1 MTAPL
6 RLVIVGGGTAGWMT
20 AAAFASTFRADQMRI
35 RLIESSEIGIVGV
48 GEATLPHIRFF
59 NKRIGIDEQELMAR
73 TQATFK
79 LGIEFC
85 DWGRVGDSYVHPFG
99 AFGTRAGPVPFHH
112 LWLRQAR
119 EGRAKPIEEYS
130 LPIVAARQNKFALPA
145 ENKDDIMSTFGFA
158 FQFDA
163 SLYAAYLR
171 TFAEQRGVVRTD
183 GKIVDVTL
191 RGDDGRVESVKLAD
205 GSDVAGDLFI
215 DCSGFR
221 GLLIE
226 QALKTGY
233 DPWTKW
239 LPCDRA
245 VAMPC
250 ENAGRLTPY
259 TRATARE
266 AGWQWRIPLQHRM
279 GNGYVY
285 GSEFIS
291 DDEAAARLSSRLDG
305 KALAEPR
312 FLRFTAGRRRK
323 PWNRNVVA
331 IGLAG
336 GFLEPLEST
345 SIHLIQV
352 AITTL
357 IDYLTEQSL
366 ADGGDFDPRIV
377 DGFNRWIEMEYDR
390 VRDFLILHYHATERD
405 DAPIW
410 NYCRNMQIPDSLAHK
425 MELFRHRA
433 HVVTYKD
440 GLFLEPSWLAVYFG
454 QRVMPEAY
462 DPRVAA
468 WSDEE
473 LTKWLGTMHARIAE
487 GVMRMSAHEE
497 FLAQYCPAS
506 AMPPKSEMPNMIA
519 AKRPS

>member
-1 MTAPL
+1 MNSAPPL

-20 AAAFASTFRADQMRI
+20 AAAFAATLRPDQCEV

-59 NKRIGIDEQELMAR
+59 NRRIGIDERELMAH
-73 TQATFK
+73 THATFK
-79 LGIEFC
+79 LGIEFVN
-85 DWGRVGDSYVHPFG
+85 WARLGDSYIHPFG
-99 AFGTRAGPVPFHH
+99 AYGTRAGGVSFHNF
-112 LWLRQAR
+112 WLRR
-119 EGRAKPIEEYS
+119 RRAGDTTPIEDYS
-130 LPIVAARQNKFALPA
+130 LPIVASRRNRFSLPS
-145 ENKDDIMSTFGFA
+145 EDTTSLSSTFGYA

-163 SLYAAYLR
+163 SLYAQYLR
-171 TFAEQRGVVRTD
+171 GFAEQRGVKRTD
-183 GKIVDVTL
+183 AKVVDVAL
-191 RGDDGRVESVKLAD
+191 RGEDGFIESIKLD
-205 GSDVAGDLFI
+205 SGETVAGDLFI

-233 DPWTKW
+233 DEWTRW

-250 ENAGRLTPY
+250 ENAGPLTPY

-266 AGWQWRIPLQHRM
+266 AGWQWRIPLQHRT

-285 GSEFIS
+285 SSKFIS
-291 DDEAAARLSSRLDG
+291 DDEAGAKLSSRLDG
-305 KALAEPR
+305 KALADPR

-323 PWNRNVVA
+323 TWNRNCVA

-357 IDYLTEQSL
+357 IDYVTPGR
-366 ADGGDFDPRIV
+366 AFDPRTV
-377 DGFNRWIEMEYDR
+377 EAFNRWIEMEYDR

-405 DAPIW
+405 DAPLW
-410 NYCRNMQIPDSLAHK
+410 NYCRTMDIPDSLKHK
-425 MELFRHRA
+425 MELFRRRA
-433 HVVTYKD
+433 QVVQYKD

-454 QRVMPEAY
+454 QRVMPDGY
-462 DPRVAA
+462 DPRADA
-468 WSDEE
+468 TPRPDLDGWM
-473 LTKWLGTMHARIAE
+473 TTMRDRIDTA
-487 GVMRMSAHEE
+487 VNQMPDHET
-497 FLAQYCPAS
+497 FLAQYCPSGAR
-506 AMPPKSEMPNMIA
+506 A
-519 AKRPS
+519 

>member
-1 MTAPL
+1 MSSPL
-6 RLVIVGGGTAGWMT
+6 RIVIVGGGTAGWMT
-20 AAAFASTFRADQMRI
+20 AAALSAVFTSAQRQV

-59 NKRIGIDEQELMAR
+59 NKRIGIDERELMAK

-79 LGIEFC
+79 LGIDFR
-85 DWGRVGDSYVHPFG
+85 DWGRLGDSYIHPFG
-99 AFGTRAGPVPFHH
+99 AYGSRAGGIGFHH
-112 LWLRQAR
+112 YWLRAR
-119 EGRAKPIEEYS
+119 AAGNTTDIGEYS
-130 LPIVAARQNKFALPA
+130 LPIVAARQNKFTQPSEDPRDVL
-145 ENKDDIMSTFGFA
+145 STFGYA

-171 TFAEQRGVVRTD
+171 GFSESRGVQRTD
-183 GKIVDVTL
+183 GKIVDVKL
-191 RGDDGRVESVKLAD
+191 DGESGAVESVNLES
-205 GSDVAGDLFI
+205 GEVVTGDLFI

-233 DPWTKW
+233 DEWTRW

-245 VAMPC
+245 MAVPC
-250 ENAGRLTPY
+250 ENSGPLTPY

-266 AGWQWRIPLQHRM
+266 AGWQWRIPLQHRT

-285 GSEFIS
+285 SSRFIS
-291 DDEAAARLSSRLDG
+291 DDEAAAKLLSRLDG
-305 KALAEPR
+305 KALGTPR
-312 FLRFTAGRRRK
+312 PLRFTAGRRRK
-323 PWNRNVVA
+323 TWNRNVIA

-357 IDYLTEQSL
+357 IDYLTERTMTM
-366 ADGGDFDPRIV
+366 GGQFDEKLV
-377 DGFNRWIEMEYDR
+377 AAYNAWIEMEYDR

-410 NYCRNMQIPDSLAHK
+410 NYCRTMPIPDSLAHK
-425 MELFRHRA
+425 MELFRERA
-433 HVVTYKD
+433 NVVTYKD

-454 QRVMPEAY
+454 QRVMPDGY
-462 DPRVAA
+462 DPRLDELATADVEAQLTRVREKVLLAA
-468 WSDEE
+468 
-473 LTKWLGTMHARIAE
+473 AR
-487 GVMRMSAHEE
+487 MPDHET
-497 FLAQYCPAS
+497 FLRSYCPATPPA
-506 AMPPKSEMPNMIA
+506 AMA
-519 AKRPS
+519 GARP

>member
-1 MTAPL
+1 VRPPL
-6 RLVIVGGGTAGWMT
+6 NIVIVGGGTAGWMT
-20 AAAFASTFRADQMRI
+20 AAAFASVLGQQKCRI

-59 NKRIGIDEQELMAR
+59 NKRIGIDERELMAR

-79 LGIEFC
+79 LGIEFV
-85 DWGRVGDSYVHPFG
+85 DWARLGDSYFHPFG
-99 AFGTRAGPVPFHH
+99 AYGSRMAGVPFHNY
-112 LWLRQAR
+112 WLRQQQAGDTTAL
-119 EGRAKPIEEYS
+119 EDYS
-130 LPIVAARQNKFALPA
+130 LPIVASRMNKFALPSEDPA
-145 ENKDDIMSTFGFA
+145 AVLSTFGYA

-171 TFAEQRGVVRTD
+171 GFSEQRGVQRTD
-183 GKIVDVTL
+183 GKIVDVKL
-191 RGDDGRVESVKLAD
+191 RGTDGWIESVKLED
-205 GSDVAGDLFI
+205 GSMITGDLFI

-233 DPWTKW
+233 DEWTKW

-245 VAMPC
+245 AAVPC
-250 ENAGRLTPY
+250 ENASPLTPY

-266 AGWQWRIPLQHRM
+266 AGWQWRIPLQHRT

-285 GSEFIS
+285 SSGFIS
-291 DDEAAARLSSRLDG
+291 DDEVASKLLSRLDG
-305 KALAEPR
+305 KALADPR

-323 PWNRNVVA
+323 TWNRNCVA

-357 IDYLTEQSL
+357 IDYLTDTPASAE
-366 ADGGDFDPRIV
+366 APFDPRTV
-377 DGFNRWIEMEYDR
+377 DAFNRWIEMEYDR

-410 NYCRNMQIPDSLAHK
+410 NYCRTMDIPDSLKHK

-433 HVVTYKD
+433 RVVTYKD

-454 QRVMPEAY
+454 QRVIPQGY
-462 DPRVAA
+462 DPLADAA
-468 WSDEE
+468 DGAA
-473 LTKWLGTMHARIAE
+473 LARKMQQVREQIQTAA
-487 GVMRMSAHEE
+487 VRMTGHED
-497 FLAQYCPAS
+497 FLRSYCPAIKP
-506 AMPPKSEMPNMIA
+506 AMTGA
-519 AKRPS
+519 RA